1 VLVASCDHLIMS
13 RWLVL
18 AMIAACGHA
27 AAPAPQQPVGTTHAA
42 PLDAPPAPKPL
53 EDDLP
58 RLADRAV
65 QFYAQWQKALA
76 DAGQDCAAA
85 TQKIDEVADANADFI
100 AANAKLVKQGHDKVV
115 ALRQAL
121 EPHAAELDA
130 SAKAIV
136 QSAAMAAC
144 HDNAAFGHAVD
155 RLQGDAP

>member
-1 VLVASCDHLIMS
+1 MS
-13 RWLVL
+13 RWVVL
-18 AMIAACGHA
+18 AMAAACGHA
-27 AAPAPQQPVGTTHAA
+27 ATPAPQPPVGTTHAA
-42 PLDAPPAPKPL
+42 PVDRSPPPTPPAL

-65 QFYAQWQKALA
+65 TFYAQWQRAMA
-76 DAGQDCAAA
+76 DAGQDCAVA

-100 AANAKLVKQGHDKVV
+100 TANAKIEKQGHDKIV

-136 QSAAMAAC
+136 KSPAMVAC
-144 HDNAAFGHAVD
+144 HDNADFAHAID
-155 RLQGDAP
+155 RLQGDAR

>member
-1 VLVASCDHLIMS
+1 MS
-13 RWLVL
+13 RWVLL

-27 AAPAPQQPVGTTHAA
+27 ATPAPQPPVGTTHAA
-42 PLDAPPAPKPL
+42 PADAPPGPPPL

-65 QFYAQWQKALA
+65 QFYAQWQQAMA

-85 TQKIDEVADANADFI
+85 TRKINTVADANADFI
-100 AANAKLVKQGHDKVV
+100 AANAKIEKAGHDRIV

-121 EPHAAELDA
+121 EPHATELDA

-136 QSAAMAAC
+136 QSPAMAAC
-144 HDNAAFGHAVD
+144 HDNADFAHAID
-155 RLQGDAP
+155 RLQGDAR